1 MSSSNGY
8 IEHSAKMLSSG
19 TVLFRAPSSEIRQ
32 ERTGVHARVGI
43 FLEVDGKQTLLEV
56 HTFNIGRMEERTK
69 LANAAHA
76 ALDGISADEYK
87 KNQMRHDLSIY
98 CAGLWNE
105 HIKTAMAQPLAGD
118 AIGNPQVF
126 LARPF
131 LTRGGGTLMFAPPGR
146 GKSYTALL
154 MAVSVDAGNSH
165 LFDVTQSKVLFVNLE
180 RSEESFAR
188 RLGCVNTALGEDPGR
203 PLLMINQRGKSL
215 RDIRDIVAQSMEK
228 YNCTSL
234 FLDSLSRAGQGN
246 LTENQPVNAI
256 MDTLNALSPTWFA
269 IAHTP
274 REDESHVYGSIYHDA
289 AADVMLR
296 MLSEEAELS
305 LGIGLKVTKANDI
318 AKPPVQ
324 TFKYVFDE
332 EYGLS
337 SANKASTRDFPGL
350 RAETMSPADEM
361 LAYLR
366 HEAGRADAEELARV
380 IGKSRNY
387 VSQILNS
394 DSRFMRL
401 SKDGRKLLWSAKGD
415 REG

>member
-1 MSSSNGY
+1 
-8 IEHSAKMLSSG
+8 
-19 TVLFRAPSSEIRQ
+19 
-32 ERTGVHARVGI
+32 
-43 FLEVDGKQTLLEV
+43 
-56 HTFNIGRMEERTK
+56 
-69 LANAAHA
+69 
-76 ALDGISADEYK
+76 
-87 KNQMRHDLSIY
+87 
-98 CAGLWNE
+98 
-105 HIKTAMAQPLAGD
+105 
-118 AIGNPQVF
+118 
-126 LARPF
+126 
-131 LTRGGGTLMFAPPGR
+131 
-146 GKSYTALL
+146 
-154 MAVSVDAGNSH
+154 
-165 LFDVTQSKVLFVNLE
+165 
-180 RSEESFAR
+180 
-188 RLGCVNTALGEDPGR
+188 
-203 PLLMINQRGKSL
+203 
-215 RDIRDIVAQSMEK
+215 
-228 YNCTSL
+228 
-234 FLDSLSRAGQGN
+234 
-246 LTENQPVNAI
+246 
-256 MDTLNALSPTWFA
+256 
-269 IAHTP
+269 
-274 REDESHVYGSIYHDA
+274 A